1 MSILTWCKHCI
12 SYEHIEERMTE
23 RFFNAK
29 INLILVISMGAKTI
43 SIREDVY
50 ETLKSMKRE
59 NENISDAVERLITK
73 KKEEGLE
80 DFFGVLKDSEVLN
93 GLEEDTK
100 RIRASSRFRI

>member
-1 MSILTWCKHCI
+1 MKHI
-12 SYEHIEERMTE
+12 VERMTK

-29 INLILVISMGAKTI
+29 INLILVISMGTKTI

-80 DFFGVLKDSEVLN
+80 DFFGVLKDSKVLN

>member
-1 MSILTWCKHCI
+1 
-12 SYEHIEERMTE
+12 
-23 RFFNAK
+23 
-29 INLILVISMGAKTI
+29 MGTKTI

-59 NENISDAVERLITK
+59 DESISDAVERLIK
-73 KKEEGLE
+73 KKEANLE
-80 DFFGVLKDSEVLN
+80 DFFGVLKDSEVLE